1 MTIAV
6 LVHAIESLLEESGA
20 TLAGRAAFRAGTI
33 WTGTTFRAGTIWT
46 RFAIGAR
53 TVRTGSTFRAAFA
66 LRRTTEATV
75 GTPFRATATFRA
87 AESTFTAHG
96 TAHALGDFA
105 SFGFIEEAVA
115 IGVDAGKSLLQFL
128 RAGFDEFGFADFA
141 IAIGVSAF
149 EHFTGVASFRPAR
162 AKGRTGTVAALLGEG
177 GGGGDKRASEEDA

>member
-20 TLAGRAAFRAGTI
+20 TLAGRAA
-33 WTGTTFRAGTIWT
+33 FRAGTIWT

-75 GTPFRATATFRA
+75 GTPFRATRATATFRA